1 MRKETKNVIFYYLA
15 VRFKERCMNFSY
27 FSAACVALG
36 FILVHFLKF
45 DNNFWR
51 SITLTFSFFTIF
63 SVVACIIQDFRMKKM
78 FGSTLKLSSDCVND
92 GFFKNMQD
100 IKFIHDE
107 ITLYL
112 SKMEMQNFSKLED
125 NRYRIIWEQY
135 FLDWFMDE
143 NDDIYKYRQNP
154 KNEFDEHVIRKHL
167 NELGILQQKMLCLF
181 GNDDEFSQIIG
192 DHFKS
197 LRQDFYNLIVL
208 KR

>member
-1 MRKETKNVIFYYLA
+1 
-15 VRFKERCMNFSY
+15 
-27 FSAACVALG
+27 
-36 FILVHFLKF
+36 
-45 DNNFWR
+45 
-51 SITLTFSFFTIF
+51 
-63 SVVACIIQDFRMKKM
+63 M